1 MSGDMKLVSAAD
13 GFALGAY
20 HVEAQVQDEETQ
32 RRGGLVLLQEIF
44 GVNANIRALADSFAA
59 DGFEVVAPSVFDRI
73 EPGFQAGYDE
83 DGFQKG
89 LATAGATNWDVA
101 TGDIQAAIDWLNG
114 PVFVAGFCW
123 GGTAAW
129 LAAAR
134 CHGITAASSFY
145 GHAIKGFLSEKP
157 KCPIILHYGE
167 RDPFVPPEDV
177 DAIEQGLPD
186 IRLFRYDAGHGF
198 FSDRAGA
205 MGGGDERFVNGFDAE
220 ASALARRRTLQ
231 FFDNYDAVPD

>member
-1 MSGDMKLVSAAD
+1 MTGGDFKLRSQAE
-13 GFALGAY
+13 GFAFSAY
-20 HVEAQVQDEETQ
+20 RVDPVGE

-59 DGFEVVAPSVFDRI
+59 DGFEVIAPSLYDRT

-83 DGFQKG
+83 EGFQKG
-89 LATAGATNWDVA
+89 LGAAGAQNWDVVMA
-101 TGDIQAAIDWLNG
+101 DIQTCIDHLEG
-114 PVFVAGFCW
+114 PVFLAGFCW

-134 CHGITAASSFY
+134 CTGIRAVSAFY
-145 GHAIKGFLSEKP
+145 GHAIKGFLDEKP
-157 KCPIILHYGE
+157 RRPIILHYGE

-177 DAIEQGLPD
+177 DAIEAALPD

-198 FSDRAGA
+198 FSDRAA
-205 MGGGDERFVNGFDAE
+205 NTGGEDRFVNGYDAE

-231 FFDNYDAVPD
+231 FFEDYDAIPD